1 MENLKT
7 KIRDITDF
15 PKPGINFK
23 DITPLVQDP
32 KTLRSCVEKLIG
44 PYTNTPI
51 TAVAGMDA
59 RGFIFGSLAAWELG
73 VGFIPLRKPG
83 KLPYDVQKVDYDL
96 EYGQASLEAHIDAVN
111 PGDNILLIDDVL
123 ATGGTAK
130 ASCELIEMLGGNIVA
145 CAFVMEL
152 GFLNGRQQLVD
163 YPVHTLLTY

>member
-44 PYTNTPI
+44 PYTNTQI
-51 TAVAGMDA
+51 TAVAGMEA

-130 ASCELIEMLGGNIVA
+130 ASCELIEMLGGNIIA